1 MRPPKLDRSFF
12 SPSIFLQLN
21 RPATRFLPLTHEFA
35 TSDLLRK
42 LKVKR
47 PLSTMRGLPSTN
59 PRGGRRSRRALSE
72 SQPLLANPQPY
83 LAHPQ
88 TRASLVSRIFITWLD
103 PILRL
108 GNARQLHQDD
118 IWELSARNQCEYA
131 ANLLHRHWI
140 ASGSLFFAFL
150 RSFGV
155 RYIAI
160 GVLLATAYGCDLFG
174 PYVLFQVVDLIGQA
188 VLDTPQLAQWLG
200 LLFATRILKALLF
213 AFVYSE
219 TQVIALQFSS
229 ALKSIVFQKA
239 LRLSPEAKTQKSTAE
254 IVNIYTTDVQNIL
267 MAAYF
272 LHEVWVLPLE
282 IAIALLMLFSVVG
295 YATFAGLG
303 VIFVVLLINNA
314 LARGQARTFAAVM
327 RVKDERMKVINELF
341 SAMQIVKL
349 NAWERK
355 FATKIEEVRGR
366 ELNVVWKYLLIGALN
381 IFTLWGAP
389 VFVSTATFAVYAL
402 VMHESLTAAK
412 VFTALALFRLIQD
425 PLRSLPRI
433 ITGLIQAGISVKR
446 LMEFIDLNEVDP
458 YAIAGRENLDFVAK
472 YDPQNIVVAVESA
485 TFAWDTKS
493 PPLFRNLN
501 LTVTRGEFV
510 VIHGKVGSGKSSF
523 CSVLLGDMV
532 KRQGYVYVGGS
543 VAFCSQQPWIQNLT
557 IRENILFGKAYD
569 KRKYQKVIEACGLKT
584 DIAKFPAG
592 DKTEIGQKGLNVSGG
607 QKARISLARACYSDA
622 DILILDSPL
631 AAVDAIVQ
639 NEIFNKCL
647 LGLLKNKTRILVTHN
662 PEIIASKYVD
672 DAIRLVEGSMT
683 HSRNVDKE
691 ELLSP
696 LVSPLIGSSS
706 SSQYNN
712 NVFTVYPV
720 SRSAA
725 PRTRGTRGTPVSTL
739 EQFSAE
745 NVVAEGFS
753 PMSNRSVD
761 SFIEESD
768 GRLVLD
774 EVRQEGRVS
783 NHVFMAYFRAVGGLR
798 VVFFLIFV
806 QCVWQG
812 FQILSDFWLSHW
824 TSESEEDQKE
834 HVSKNLLIYVG
845 LALSGSFMVLVRTL
859 TVSISGIRGARTL
872 FDGMTA
878 SLLKAPMT
886 FFDANPVGR
895 ILNRYGDDVSS
906 VDFRLPFAYGTLLA
920 VAFSNGCTLLTAA
933 VVTRYFGLLI
943 APILYI
949 YVRVG
954 MFYLKPAREVQRLQ
968 KTSQSPVLAHVSEA
982 IDGTNIIRAFG
993 MHQMHRFIEQ
1003 NFMKIDVNNRNV
1015 HLSIYAGQWFG
1026 LRMQLMGG
1034 VIVVVIAGAL
1044 VALRNSL
1051 SAGVIG
1057 LAFNYALAV
1066 DQGLESLIQAWS
1078 WLETSMVSPERMQ
1091 EYIDIPSEAPH
1102 VIGDTEPSPQWPT
1115 QGEVIFDNVSFRY
1128 KEGGDL
1134 VLRNISLHL
1143 QPGEKI
1149 GIVGRTGA
1157 GKSSLTMALFRINE
1171 LASGRIIIDG
1181 IDTSALGLQT
1191 LRGSLSIITQSP
1203 VLFKGTIRGYLDPF
1217 DERTDDNLWLS
1228 LRKAGL
1234 SDKIASMD
1242 GMLLAT
1248 LEENGENF
1256 SVGER
1261 QMLCMGRALLSESR
1275 VVVMDE
1281 ATAAID
1287 HETDLKLQQVIR
1299 EEFQKSTVITI
1310 AHRLDTV
1317 LDSDRILVLDAGKI
1331 AQFDSPSVLIS
1342 RGHGHLYDLA
1352 KEGGYLD
1359 RLTS

>member
-1 MRPPKLDRSFF
+1 MSR
-12 SPSIFLQLN
+12 
-21 RPATRFLPLTHEFA
+21 
-35 TSDLLRK
+35 
-42 LKVKR
+42 
-47 PLSTMRGLPSTN
+47 
-59 PRGGRRSRRALSE
+59 GRRQSARTGE
-72 SQPLLANPQPY
+72 TQPLLASPTF
-83 LAHPQ
+83 LHDARAHPQ
-88 TRASLVSRIFITWLD
+88 THASLLSRVFITWLD
-103 PILRL
+103 PLLRL
-108 GNARQLHQDD
+108 GNTRQLQQDD
-118 IWELSARNQCEYA
+118 IWELSTRNQCEFA

-140 ASGSLFFAFL
+140 ASGSLSFAFL
-150 RSFGV
+150 RAFGG
-155 RYIAI
+155 RYVSI
-160 GVLLATAYGCDLFG
+160 GVLLALAYGCDLVG
-174 PYVLFQVVDLIGQA
+174 PYVLFQVVDLIGQS
-188 VLDTPQLAQWLG
+188 VLDTSQLTLWLG
-200 LLFATRILKALLF
+200 LLFVTRMLKALLF

-229 ALKSIVFQKA
+229 ALKSIVFQKS
-239 LRLSPEAKTQKSTAE
+239 LRLSVDARTQKSTAE

-282 IAIALLMLFSVVG
+282 IIIALLMLFSVVG

-303 VIFVVLLINNA
+303 VIFIVLLVNNA

-327 RVKDERMKVINELF
+327 RLKDERMKVINELF

-355 FATKIEEVRGR
+355 FAAKIKEVRGR

-446 LMEFIDLNEVDP
+446 LVEFIDLNEVDP
-458 YAIAGRENLDFVAK
+458 YAVAGLDNLDFVAK
-472 YDPQNIVVAVESA
+472 YEPQNIVVAVENA
-485 TFAWDTKS
+485 TLAWDTKS
-493 PPLFRNLN
+493 LPLFRSLN

-523 CSVLLGDMV
+523 CSVLLGDML
-532 KRQGYVYVGGS
+532 KRNGSVYVGGS
-543 VAFCSQQPWIQNLT
+543 VAYCSQQPWIQNLT
-557 IRENILFGKAYD
+557 IRNNILFGKPYD
-569 KRKYQKVIEACGLKT
+569 KRKYQKVIDACGLAT
-584 DIAKFPAG
+584 DLAAFPAG
-592 DKTEIGQKGLNVSGG
+592 DKTEIGQKGLNMSGG

-622 DILILDSPL
+622 DIFILDSPL

-647 LGLLKNKTRILVTHN
+647 LGLLKNKTRLLVTHN

-672 DAIRLVEGSMT
+672 DAIRLVDGAMT
-683 HSRNVDKE
+683 HSRNVDKQV
-691 ELLSP
+691 LSNP
-696 LVSPLIGSSS
+696 LVSPLIGSNSS
-706 SSQYNN
+706 GR
-712 NVFTVYPV
+712 FTVYAPGSRTTASKARAERNV
-720 SRSAA
+720 SA
-725 PRTRGTRGTPVSTL
+725 L
-739 EQFSAE
+739 EQFSTE

-753 PMSNRSVD
+753 PLSTRSVD
-761 SFIEESD
+761 SFLGERDFTDGKDRS
-768 GRLVLD
+768 GRLVQD
-774 EVRQEGRVS
+774 EVRQDGRVS
-783 NHVFMAYFRAVGGLR
+783 RHVFMAYFRAVGGLR
-798 VVFFLIFV
+798 VVFFLIVV
-806 QCVWQG
+806 QCVWQL

-824 TSESEEDQKE
+824 TSESEEDQQT
-834 HVSKNLLIYVG
+834 HVSKNLLIYVA
-845 LALSGSFMVLVRTL
+845 LALSGSVMVLVRTL
-859 TVSISGIRGARTL
+859 TVSVSGIRGAKTL

-878 SLLKAPMT
+878 SLLKAPMA

-933 VVTRYFGLLI
+933 VVTRYFGVLI
-943 APILYI
+943 APILYL

-954 MFYLKPAREVQRLQ
+954 MFYLTPAREVQRLQ
-968 KTSQSPVLAHVSEA
+968 KTSQSPVLAHVAEA
-982 IDGTNIIRAFG
+982 IDGTTIIRAFG
-993 MHQMHRFIEQ
+993 LDQMHRFMEQ
-1003 NFMKIDVNNRNV
+1003 NFMKIDLNNRNV
-1015 HLSIYAGQWFG
+1015 HVSIYAGQWFG

-1051 SAGVIG
+1051 SVGVIG
-1057 LAFNYALAV
+1057 LAFNYALSV
-1066 DQGLESLIQAWS
+1066 DQGLESLIQSWS

-1102 VIGDTEPSPQWPT
+1102 AIPSETEQLCDPWPSKGD
-1115 QGEVIFDNVSFRY
+1115 VVFDDVSFRY
-1128 KEGGDL
+1128 KQGGDL
-1134 VLRNISLHL
+1134 VLRNISLHFA
-1143 QPGEKI
+1143 PSEKI

-1171 LASGRIIIDG
+1171 LAAGRILIDG
-1181 IDTSALGLQT
+1181 VDTSTLGLQT
-1191 LRGSLSIITQSP
+1191 LRSSLSIITQAP

-1217 DERTDDNLWLS
+1217 DEFSDDSLWLC
-1228 LRKAGL
+1228 LRKASL
-1234 SDKIASMD
+1234 SDKIAAMD
-1242 GMLLAT
+1242 GLLLAP

-1261 QMLCMGRALLSESR
+1261 QMLCMARALLSESR
-1275 VVVMDE
+1275 VVIMDE

-1299 EEFQKSTVITI
+1299 EEFALSTVITI

-1317 LDSDRILVLDAGKI
+1317 LDADRILVLDGGQVAE
-1331 AQFDSPSVLIS
+1331 FDAPSVLIA

-1359 RLTS
+1359 RITS